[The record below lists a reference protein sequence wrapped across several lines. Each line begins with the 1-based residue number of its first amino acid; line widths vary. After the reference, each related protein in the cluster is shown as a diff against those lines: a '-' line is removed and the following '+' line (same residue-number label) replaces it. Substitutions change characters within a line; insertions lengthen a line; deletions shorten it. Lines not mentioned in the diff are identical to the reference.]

1 MTESQFPHHA
11 GGVLQVQHS
20 VRWGAVPEALLEDPQ
35 LDLDSRAVAAW
46 LAVKP
51 GGWQISISALR
62 RRLGRMVPRQ
72 AGRQEYR
79 ELGKDRWQRIAVEL
93 ESAGYLRR
101 HRQNGAAGQWLW
113 CIVFNP
119 TPQQTKLTA
128 TTTAGFAGDGE
139 ASSGLAGAGEPSHK
153 GIPRE
158 RNTNVETTITGA
170 SAPPADRS
178 TAPAAAVAQPP
189 GDVVVDKWAEPHREM
204 LMQAL
209 SQAQVNGEVA
219 QQIVDEF
226 AGVLEAA
233 SLGKHRGIKSNR
245 AWLKHVIELSKT
257 GEFVPEFGRS
267 VKVRRQRQSARGA
280 EIDTVPAYTAPDVA
294 RAKLAQVRRL
304 IK

>member
-1 MTESQFPHHA
+1 
-11 GGVLQVQHS
+11 
-20 VRWGAVPEALLEDPQ
+20 
-35 LDLDSRAVAAW
+35 
-46 LAVKP
+46 
-51 GGWQISISALR
+51 
-62 RRLGRMVPRQ
+62 
-72 AGRQEYR
+72 
-79 ELGKDRWQRIAVEL
+79 
-93 ESAGYLRR
+93 
-101 HRQNGAAGQWLW
+101 
-113 CIVFNP
+113 
-119 TPQQTKLTA
+119 
-128 TTTAGFAGDGE
+128 
-139 ASSGLAGAGEPSHK
+139 
-153 GIPRE
+153 
-158 RNTNVETTITGA
+158 
-170 SAPPADRS
+170 
-178 TAPAAAVAQPP
+178 
-189 GDVVVDKWAEPHREM
+189 M

-209 SQAQVNGEVA
+209 SQAQVNGEAA

>member
-20 VRWGAVPEALLEDPQ
+20 VRWGAVPETLLEDPQ

-62 RRLGRMVPRQ
+62 RRLGRIVQRQ
-72 AGRQEYR
+72 EGRPEYR

-93 ESAGYLRR
+93 EVAGYLRR

-128 TTTAGFAGDGE
+128 TTIAGFTGDGK
-139 ASSGLAGAGEPSHK
+139 ASSGLAGAGTPGHK

-158 RNTNVETTITGA
+158 GNTNVETTTTGG
-170 SAPPADRS
+170 SDAPANRS
-178 TAPAAAVAQPP
+178 GGEAAAVAPPP
-189 GDVVVDKWAEPHREM
+189 GKVVVDKWAEPHREM

-209 SQAQVNGEVA
+209 SQAQLEEEAA

-233 SLGKHRGIKSNR
+233 SFGKHRGIKSNR
-245 AWLKHVIELSKT
+245 AWLKHVIALFKT

-267 VKVRRQRQSARGA
+267 VKARRQSARVA
-280 EIDTVPAYTAPDVA
+280 EIDAVPAYTASDVA
-294 RAKLAQVRRL
+294 RAKLAHVRSL

>member
-20 VRWGAVPEALLEDPQ
+20 VRWGAVPETLLEDPQ

-62 RRLGRMVPRQ
+62 RRLGRIVQRQ
-72 AGRQEYR
+72 EGRPEYR

-93 ESAGYLRR
+93 EVAGYLRR

-119 TPQQTKLTA
+119 TPQQTKSTA
-128 TTTAGFAGDGE
+128 TTIAGFAGDGE
-139 ASSGLAGAGEPSHK
+139 ASSGLAGAGTPGHK

-158 RNTNVETTITGA
+158 RNTNVETTTTGA
-170 SAPPADRS
+170 SDPPANRSRGQAVAVAPP
-178 TAPAAAVAQPP
+178 P
-189 GDVVVDKWAEPHREM
+189 GKVVVDKWAEPHREM

-209 SQAQVNGEVA
+209 SQAQLEEEEA

-245 AWLKHVIELSKT
+245 AWLKQVIALSKT

-267 VKVRRQRQSARGA
+267 VKARRQSALVA
-280 EIDTVPAYTAPDVA
+280 EIDAVPAYTASDVA
-294 RAKLAQVRRL
+294 RAKLAHVRSL